1 VTVYHTA
8 KLPPRSILRTLQW
21 CLGIQTPTAT
31 VIHVRGTTL
40 DATAF
45 AGAIVLTDD
54 RGLPAHDLEC
64 YGTPIDDEELAIAID
79 GALGFSPAVPGEMKR
94 TCE

>member
-1 VTVYHTA
+1 VTVYRTA
-8 KLPPRSILRTLQW
+8 KLPPRSILRALQW

-45 AGAIVLTDD
+45 AGAVVLTDD
-54 RGLPAHDLEC
+54 RGLPAHDLVC
-64 YGTPIDDEELAIAID
+64 YGAPIDDAELALAID
-79 GALGFSPAVPGEMKR
+79 EALGFCPAVHGEMKR
-94 TCE
+94 ACE